1 MKENQPE
8 MAPKNVKY
16 FKNDIDPIR
25 RRIANILEREK
36 VNIVSWM
43 AELEE
48 DSRKE
53 LLETLKLLNSF
64 VSKLLAIDGKK

>member
-36 VNIVSWM
+36 VNIVNWM

-64 VSKLLAIDGKK
+64 VNKLLAIDGKK

>member
-16 FKNDIDPIR
+16 FKSDIDPIR